1 MFRPPVVLRL
11 WETAGQRHPIPA
23 WFSAHRRAVA
33 VAVVPAPRRAVAVA
47 DSRSET
53 PPLRRCAVP
62 ASRRAETVADVPA
75 PRHAVA
81 VADVPAPLQE
91 YDAHPSHAE
100 RLPVLRTPGPRLL
113 RTPGSRSLFRN
124 GADASS
130 ADPPSPGAAAPLAAP
145 PPFRRRACPAGSSAT
160 TAPRPPLRMRRAPPS
175 SASARIP
182 DHPDGRQKKRGNT
195 AGVLPSSPG
204 YHPGV
209 SGVRTR
215 RPDVY
220 LRMIKTQN
228 ENFRP
233 ADTLYSRVKCSP
245 SSRSACRYRRM
256 LSAACQSTPSP

>member
-1 MFRPPVVLRL
+1 MFRHPVMRWLWRMFRHRCRNMTRIPLMRNACRSFGRPARGFFGRPAAGLSSATAQTRLPQIHPLRVL
-11 WETAGQRHPIPA
+11 
-23 WFSAHRRAVA
+23 
-33 VAVVPAPRRAVAVA
+33 PR
-47 DSRSET
+47 
-53 PPLRRCAVP
+53 PLRR
-62 ASRRAETVADVPA
+62 
-75 PRHAVA
+75 
-81 VADVPAPLQE
+81 
-91 YDAHPSHAE
+91 
-100 RLPVLRTPGPRLL
+100 
-113 RTPGSRSLFRN
+113 
-124 GADASS
+124 
-130 ADPPSPGAAAPLAAP
+130 P